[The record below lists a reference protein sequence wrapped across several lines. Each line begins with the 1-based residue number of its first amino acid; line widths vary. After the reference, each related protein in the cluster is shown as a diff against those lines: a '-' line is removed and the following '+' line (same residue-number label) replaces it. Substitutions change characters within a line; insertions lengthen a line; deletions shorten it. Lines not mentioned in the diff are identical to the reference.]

1 MWKEFKEFIMRGN
14 VMDLAVAVV
23 IGGAFTA
30 IVESLVTH
38 IITPIIAAVTGNATI
53 GEIVLSIGPAE
64 LGVGAFIQA
73 IIDFLLIA
81 LVIFLM
87 IKVINTIGE
96 RFKRDEPEEIE
107 IEAPTAEQYLEEIR
121 DLLAAQN
128 NNPIH
133 SSEESTFDETKE
145 SE

>member
-30 IVESLVTH
+30 IVTALVEH

-53 GEIVLSIGPAE
+53 NQWVVNIGPAE
-64 LGVGAFIQA
+64 LGIGAFIQA
-73 IIDFLLIA
+73 VIDFLLIA

-87 IKVINTIGE
+87 IKIINAIGE
-96 RFKRDEPEEIE
+96 RFKKDEPEEIE
-107 IEAPTAEQYLEEIR
+107 IEAPTAEHYLEEIR

-128 NNPIH
+128 SEAIDF
-133 SSEESTFDETKE
+133 SEENISENNE